1 MSLTGISANRLE
13 LLQIAEA
20 VAREKSIDKEIV
32 IEAIEEAIQKGARS
46 RYGAEHDIRVNID
59 PKTGET
65 VIKRVVT
72 VVADDAAWDEEAGEE
87 APPGIMRL
95 SEARRDDPKAQIGQ
109 VYEEVLPPFEFGRVQ
124 TQMARQVVTG
134 KVREAERERQHEE
147 FKDRVGE
154 IISGAVK
161 RVEYGNVV
169 VDLGRGEGI
178 MRRDQSIPRENFN
191 IGDRIRCY
199 IYDVRRETKGPQILL
214 SRAHGGFMAK
224 LFAQEVPE
232 VYDGVIEIRAVARD
246 PGSRA
251 KMAVVSND
259 SSIDPV
265 GACVGMRGSR
275 VQAVVAELQGE
286 KIDII
291 QWSPDEPTFIVN
303 ALAPAEVSKVVLD
316 EEDERVEVVVP
327 DEQLSLAIGRRG
339 QNVRLASQLTG
350 WQIDIMTESQESERR
365 QREFAERT
373 ALFQEALDVDEVIAQ
388 LLVTEGFATV
398 EDVAYVE
405 TAEVAS
411 IEGFDEDT
419 AEEIQARARDFLDRE
434 AAEYDAKRKALGV
447 EDGLLEINGVTLPIA
462 VALGEGG
469 VKTVEDLADLTP
481 DDLRGWYEN
490 RNGERVRENGVLESF
505 GLEPADAEALI
516 VRARVAMGWIEAPP
530 EPEPDLDE
538 IAPELTEEEM
548 VFGRAGAASAPT
560 AVAAEA
566 EAEPD
571 AEAEAEIGA
580 EAPEADAEAAAP
592 AQDADET

>member
-32 IEAIEEAIQKGARS
+32 IEAIEEAIQKGARA
-46 RYGAEHDIRVNID
+46 RYGAEPDIRVNID
-59 PKTGET
+59 QKTGEGA
-65 VIKRVVT
+65 IKRVQT
-72 VVADDAAWDEEAGEE
+72 VVADDAEYGTVVNEDGEE
-87 APPGIMRL
+87 VPADEPVGIIRL
-95 SEARRDDPKAQIGQ
+95 SDARRTDKDAAVGKI
-109 VYEEVLPPFEFGRVQ
+109 YEEILPPFEFGRVQ

-134 KVREAERERQHEE
+134 KVREAERERQFEE
-147 FKDRVGE
+147 YKDRVGE
-154 IISGAVK
+154 IVNGTVK
-161 RVEYGNVV
+161 RVEYGNIV

-178 MRRDQSIPRENFN
+178 VRRDQSIPRENFN

-199 IYDVRRETKGPQILL
+199 IYDVRREAKGPQILL

-251 KMAVVSND
+251 KMAVISND

-291 QWSPDEPTFIVN
+291 QWSGDEATFIVN
-303 ALAPAEVSKVVLD
+303 ALAPAEVSKVVMD

-373 ALFQEALDVDEVIAQ
+373 QLFQEALDVDEVIAQ

-398 EDVAYVE
+398 EDVAFVDVSE
-405 TAEVAS
+405 IAS

-419 AEEIQARARDFLDRE
+419 GAEIQARATDFLDKI
-434 AAEYDAKRKALGV
+434 AAEFDGKRRELGV
-447 EDGLLEINGVTLPIA
+447 EDALLEIEGVTLPMA
-462 VALGEGG
+462 VALGEGD
-469 VKTVEDLADLTP
+469 VKTVENLADLVP
-481 DDLRGWYEN
+481 DDLRGWFETK
-490 RNGERVRENGVLESF
+490 NGERVREAGILEAFS
-505 GLEPADAEALI
+505 LEPQDAELLI
-516 VRARVAMGWIEAPP
+516 MRARVAMGWIEAPEP
-530 EPEPDLDE
+530 EPEPE
-538 IAPELTEEEM
+538 FEEAISEEAS
-548 VFGRAGAASAPT
+548 VFAT
-560 AVAAEA
+560 
-566 EAEPD
+566 AEPLG
-571 AEAEAEIGA
+571 EA
-580 EAPEADAEAAAP
+580 
-592 AQDADET
+592 

>member
-1 MSLTGISANRLE
+1 MATGISANRLE
-13 LLQIAEA
+13 LLQIADA

-32 IEAIEEAIQKGARS
+32 ISAIEEAITKAAKG
-46 RYGAEHDIRVNID
+46 RYGAEHDIRALID
-59 PKTGET
+59 TRTGELT
-65 VIKRVVT
+65 LKRCVT
-72 VVADDAAWDEEAGEE
+72 VVGVDPVENEDTDITLATALKRDPDAKVGTVFEE
-87 APPGIMRL
+87 I
-95 SEARRDDPKAQIGQ
+95 
-109 VYEEVLPPFEFGRVQ
+109 LPPFEFGRVQ
-124 TQMARQVVTG
+124 TQMARQVVTH
-134 KVREAERERQHEE
+134 KVREAERERQYEE

-154 IISGAVK
+154 IVNGTVK
-161 RVEYGNVV
+161 RVEYGNVI

-178 MRRDQSIPRENFN
+178 MRRDQSIPRENFQ
-191 IGDRIRCY
+191 IGDRIRSY
-199 IYDVRRETKGPQILL
+199 IYDVRTETKGPQIML

-303 ALAPAEVSKVVLD
+303 GLAPAEVTKVVMD
-316 EEDERVEVVVP
+316 EEEERVEVVVP

-373 ALFQEALDVDEVIAQ
+373 QLFQEALDVDEVIAQ
-388 LLVTEGFATV
+388 LLVTEGFAAV

-405 TAEVAS
+405 ADEIAQ

-419 AEEIQARARDFLDRE
+419 AEELQARARDYLEKE
-434 AAEYDAKRKALGV
+434 AAELDAKRKALGV
-447 EDGLLEINGVTLPIA
+447 EDALLEIEGVTLPVA
-462 VALGEGG
+462 VALGTADT
-469 VKTVEDLADLTP
+469 KSVEDLAGLVP
-481 DDLRGWYEN
+481 DDLRGWFESK
-490 RNGERVRENGVLESF
+490 NGERVRQPGALEAFNLS
-505 GLEPADAEALI
+505 PDDAEALI
-516 VRARVAMGWIEAPP
+516 MRARVAMGWIEASP
-530 EPEPDLDE
+530 EPEADLQ
-538 IAPELTEEEM
+538 
-548 VFGRAGAASAPT
+548 
-560 AVAAEA
+560 AEA
-566 EAEPD
+566 EAAV
-571 AEAEAEIGA
+571 AEEVE
-580 EAPEADAEAAAP
+580 
-592 AQDADET
+592 QDA

>member
-1 MSLTGISANRLE
+1 
-13 LLQIAEA
+13 
-20 VAREKSIDKEIV
+20 
-32 IEAIEEAIQKGARS
+32 
-46 RYGAEHDIRVNID
+46 
-59 PKTGET
+59 
-65 VIKRVVT
+65 
-72 VVADDAAWDEEAGEE
+72 
-87 APPGIMRL
+87 
-95 SEARRDDPKAQIGQ
+95 
-109 VYEEVLPPFEFGRVQ
+109 
-124 TQMARQVVTG
+124 MARQVVTG
-134 KVREAERERQHEE
+134 KVREAERERQFEE

-154 IISGAVK
+154 IVNGVAK
-161 RVEYGNVV
+161 RIEYGNVI

-178 MRRDQSIPRENFN
+178 MRRDQSIPREAFQ
-191 IGDRIRCY
+191 IGDRVRSY
-199 IYDVRRETKGPQILL
+199 IYDVRRETKGPQIML

-291 QWSPDEPTFIVN
+291 QWNPDEATFLVN
-303 ALAPAEVSKVVLD
+303 ALAPAEVTKVVMD

-388 LLVTEGFATV
+388 LLVTEGFASV

-405 TAEVAS
+405 LDEVAA

-419 AEEIQARARDFLDRE
+419 AEEIQARARDYLDRE
-434 AAEYDAKRKALGV
+434 AAEYDARRKELGV
-447 EDGLLEINGVTLPIA
+447 EDAVVGVEGVTGAMA
-462 VALGEGG
+462 VALGEGD
-469 VKTVEDLADLTP
+469 VKTLEDFAGLVP
-481 DDLRGWYEN
+481 DDLRGWYEVKG
-490 RNGERVRENGVLESF
+490 GERVREAGILESF
-505 GLEPADAEALI
+505 ELSPEDAEALI
-516 VRARVAMGWIEAPP
+516 MRARVAIGWIEP
-530 EPEPDLDE
+530 EAIAEP
-538 IAPELTEEEM
+538 
-548 VFGRAGAASAPT
+548 
-560 AVAAEA
+560 
-566 EAEPD
+566 EAEPETED
-571 AEAEAEIGA
+571 AEASEDA
-580 EAPEADAEAAAP
+580 APEFADGGQTE
-592 AQDADET
+592 

>member
-13 LLQIAEA
+13 LLQIADA
-20 VAREKSIDKEIV
+20 VAREKNIDREIV

-59 PKTGET
+59 QKTGET
-65 VIKRVVT
+65 IVKRVIT
-72 VVADDAAWDEEAGEE
+72 VVADDAVFENEEGVAEE
-87 APPGIMRL
+87 PPGGRRL
-95 SEARRDDPKAQIGQ
+95 ADALRIDKEAFIGKT
-109 VYEEVLPPFEFGRVQ
+109 YEEVLPPFEFGRVQ

-134 KVREAERERQHEE
+134 KVREAERERQFEE

-154 IISGAVK
+154 IISGTVK
-161 RVEYGNVV
+161 RVEYGNTV

-199 IYDVRRETKGPQILL
+199 IYDVRREAKGPQILL

-251 KMAVVSND
+251 KMAVISND

-291 QWSPDEPTFIVN
+291 QWSPDEATFIVN
-303 ALAPAEVSKVVLD
+303 GLAPAEVSKVVMD

-339 QNVRLASQLTG
+339 QNVRLASRLPG

-365 QREFAERT
+365 QREFTERT

-388 LLVTEGFATV
+388 LLVTEGFASV

-405 TAEVAS
+405 NAEVAA

-419 AEEIQARARDFLDRE
+419 AEEIQARARDFLERE
-434 AAEYDAKRKALGV
+434 AAELDSKRREFGV
-447 EDGLLEINGVTLPIA
+447 EDSLLEIEGITLPMA
-462 VALGEGG
+462 VALGQGD
-469 VKTVEDLADLTP
+469 VKSVEDLAGLVP
-481 DDLRGWYEN
+481 DDLRGWFETKG
-490 RNGERVRENGVLESF
+490 GERVREAGILETF
-505 GLEPADAEALI
+505 GLDPAEAEALI
-516 VRARVAMGWIEAPP
+516 MRARVVMGWVEAPP
-530 EPEPDLDE
+530 EPEIVE
-538 IAPELTEEEM
+538 APAVELSEQEQ
-548 VFGRAGAASAPT
+548 VFGPSSH
-560 AVAAEA
+560 
-566 EAEPD
+566 
-571 AEAEAEIGA
+571 
-580 EAPEADAEAAAP
+580 
-592 AQDADET
+592 

>member
-1 MSLTGISANRLE
+1 VIGT
-13 LLQIAEA
+13 
-20 VAREKSIDKEIV
+20 VFTEI
-32 IEAIEEAIQKGARS
+32 
-46 RYGAEHDIRVNID
+46 
-59 PKTGET
+59 
-65 VIKRVVT
+65 
-72 VVADDAAWDEEAGEE
+72 
-87 APPGIMRL
+87 
-95 SEARRDDPKAQIGQ
+95 
-109 VYEEVLPPFEFGRVQ
+109 LPPFEFGRVQ
-124 TQMARQVVTG
+124 TQMARQVVTH
-134 KVREAERERQHEE
+134 KVREAERERQYEE

-154 IISGAVK
+154 IVNGTVK
-161 RVEYGNVV
+161 RVEYGNVI

-178 MRRDQSIPRENFN
+178 MRRDQSIPRENFQ
-191 IGDRIRCY
+191 IGDRIRSY
-199 IYDVRRETKGPQILL
+199 IYDVRTETKGPQIML

-303 ALAPAEVSKVVLD
+303 GLAPAEVTKVVMD
-316 EEDERVEVVVP
+316 EEEERVEVVVP

-388 LLVTEGFATV
+388 LLVTEGFAAV

-405 TAEVAS
+405 ADEIAQ

-419 AEEIQARARDFLDRE
+419 AEELQTRAREYLDKE
-434 AAEYDAKRKALGV
+434 AAELDAKRKALGV
-447 EDGLLEINGVTLPIA
+447 DDALLQIEGVTLPMA
-462 VALGEGG
+462 VALGTADT
-469 VKTVEDLADLTP
+469 KTVEDLAGLVP
-481 DDLRGWYEN
+481 DDLRGWFEAKG
-490 RNGERVRENGVLESF
+490 GERVRQPGALETFNLSP
-505 GLEPADAEALI
+505 EDAEALI
-516 VRARVAMGWIEAPP
+516 MRARIAMGWVEAPP
-530 EPEPDLDE
+530 EPE
-538 IAPELTEEEM
+538 
-548 VFGRAGAASAPT
+548 V
-560 AVAAEA
+560 V
-566 EAEPD
+566 
-571 AEAEAEIGA
+571 
-580 EAPEADAEAAAP
+580 ADAEVEAAVAEEVE
-592 AQDADET
+592 QDA

>member
-1 MSLTGISANRLE
+1 MALTGVAANRQE
-13 LLQIAEA
+13 LLQIADA
-20 VAREKSIDKEIV
+20 VAREKSIEREVV
-32 IEAIEEAIQKGARS
+32 IEAIEEALQKAARA
-46 RYGAEHDIRVNID
+46 RYGAEHDIRVRMD

-65 VIKRVVT
+65 AITRVVT
-72 VVADDAAWDEEAGEE
+72 VVDDEEPIENEYAYK
-87 APPGIMRL
+87 RL
-95 SEARRDDPKAQIGQ
+95 ADAKRDDKDAFVGKTYTEI
-109 VYEEVLPPFEFGRVQ
+109 LPPFEIGRVQ

-154 IISGAVK
+154 IVNGVVK
-161 RVEYGNVV
+161 RVEYGNII

-178 MRRDQSIPRENFN
+178 VRRDQAIPRETFQV
-191 IGDRIRCY
+191 GDRIRSY
-199 IYDVRRETKGPQILL
+199 IYDVRRETKGPQIML

-232 VYDGVIEIRAVARD
+232 VYDSVIEIRAIARD

-291 QWSPDEPTFIVN
+291 PWSQDEAAFLVN
-303 ALAPAEVSKVVLD
+303 ALAPAEVTKVVMD
-316 EEDERVEVVVP
+316 EEAGRVEVVVP

-365 QREFAERT
+365 QREFTERT

-388 LLVTEGFATV
+388 LLVTEGFASV

-405 TAEVAS
+405 ADEISS
-411 IEGFDEDT
+411 IEGFGEDT
-419 AEEIQARARDFLDRE
+419 AEELQARARDFLEKE
-434 AAEYDAKRKALGV
+434 AAELDEKRRGLGV
-447 EDGLLEINGVTLPIA
+447 EDGLLEVEGVTLAIS

-469 VKTVEDLADLTP
+469 IKTVEDLAGLVP
-481 DDLRGWYEN
+481 DDLRGWYEVK
-490 RNGERVRENGVLESF
+490 NGERVREAGVLDSLSLSPE
-505 GLEPADAEALI
+505 AAEALI
-516 VRARVAMGWIEAPP
+516 MNARVVMGWV
-530 EPEPDLDE
+530 EPEPV
-538 IAPELTEEEM
+538 EEETAEEEA
-548 VFGRAGAASAPT
+548 FEEGAEGEP
-560 AVAAEA
+560 AAEA
-566 EAEPD
+566 EAGA
-571 AEAEAEIGA
+571 AE
-580 EAPEADAEAAAP
+580 D
-592 AQDADET
+592 

>member
-20 VAREKSIDKEIV
+20 VAREKAIDKEIV
-32 IEAIEEAIQKGARS
+32 IEAIEDAIQKGARS
-46 RYGAEHDIRVNID
+46 RYGAEHDIRVHID

-65 VIKRVVT
+65 TIKRVVT
-72 VVADDAAWDEEAGEE
+72 VVEDDATFGGGFDEEGNELPLEE
-87 APPGIMRL
+87 PSGIIRL
-95 SEARRDDPKAQIGQ
+95 SDAKRTDKDAVVGKT
-109 VYEEVLPPFEFGRVQ
+109 YEETLPPFEFGRVQ
-124 TQMARQVVTG
+124 TQMARQVVMG
-134 KVREAERERQHEE
+134 KVREAERERQYEE

-154 IISGAVK
+154 IVNGVVK
-161 RVEYGNVV
+161 RVEYGNVI

-191 IGDRIRCY
+191 IGDRARCY

-291 QWSPDEPTFIVN
+291 QWSPDDPTFIVN
-303 ALAPAEVSKVVLD
+303 ALAPAEVSKVVMD
-316 EEDERVEVVVP
+316 EEDNRVEVVVP

-350 WQIDIMTESQESERR
+350 WQIDIITESQESERR

-373 ALFQEALDVDEVIAQ
+373 SLFQEALDVDEVIAQ

-398 EDVAYVE
+398 EDVAFVE
-405 TAEVAS
+405 PHEIAA

-419 AEEIQARARDFLDRE
+419 AEEIQARARDYLEKE
-434 AAEYDAKRKALGV
+434 AAEYDAKRRELGV
-447 EDGLLEINGVTLPIA
+447 EDGLLEIEGVTLPMA

-469 VKTVEDLADLTP
+469 VKTVEDLAGLVP
-481 DDLRGWYEN
+481 DDLRGWYESKG
-490 RNGERVRENGVLESF
+490 GERVREPGVLESF
-505 GLEPADAEALI
+505 GLDPQDAELLI
-516 VRARVAMGWIEAPP
+516 MRARVAMGWVEAPP
-530 EPEPDLDE
+530 EPEPEE
-538 IAPELTEEEM
+538 IEDGEAY
-548 VFGRAGAASAPT
+548 
-560 AVAAEA
+560 AEA
-566 EAEPD
+566 ELEGEARD
-571 AEAEAEIGA
+571 A
-580 EAPEADAEAAAP
+580 
-592 AQDADET
+592 